1 MSNVKNWNWSF
12 GDNNYAFDSV
22 VSHSYNESGIYTVNL
37 QIETEYNCID
47 TISKKVIVDEYSFYI
62 PNTLI
67 PSSQHMENSIFRGYG
82 FGINKYELKIFS
94 RWGELV
100 FQTNDLDIGWNGTYQ
115 NNDNLCPVGIY
126 TYTVYIENIYGEI
139 FEYRDQVKLLR

>member
-1 MSNVKNWNWSF
+1 
-12 GDNNYAFDSV
+12 
-22 VSHSYNESGIYTVNL
+22 
-37 QIETEYNCID
+37 
-47 TISKKVIVDEYSFYI
+47 
-62 PNTLI
+62 
-67 PSSQHMENSIFRGYG
+67 MENSIFRGYG

-115 NNDNLCPVGIY
+115 NNDKLCPVGIY